1 MRLKGGLNEGIRLK
15 FATERDFD
23 IRNIDDDVFR
33 TGIKNYLLSVN
44 KKIDETAEDL
54 GIGQSRFRLY
64 IYSDKRKIP
73 RSFKE
78 EMIEEL
84 GLDFYKEFII
94 QQITE
99 KRGSKPGR
107 ISNLEI
113 EKRNVERETKLEE
126 AYEEEIE
133 LSIQE
138 EKNQELAERNWL
150 NERFDA
156 GDIEVETV
164 YFFVNYFDVY
174 CTITEDN
181 WKFLY
186 DYDSLSEELKKQ
198 MYDKLQSFKN
208 KYENLDIILNDKQLQ
223 ERILSYKTMQDIYSN
238 KEFKVPDESRD
249 MIWEAF
255 NEKLDKQYSFMSRV
269 LSYIQLES
277 SDWELL
283 QIFCYVEKVKE
294 VNIEYQADYSFITN
308 IGVCGQ
314 NN

>member
-1 MRLKGGLNEGIRLK
+1 MLLEGGLNEGIRLK
-15 FATERDFD
+15 FATEYDFD

-44 KKIDETAEDL
+44 KKIDETAEEL
-54 GIGQSRFRLY
+54 GIGQSCFRLY
-64 IYSDKRKIP
+64 IYSDKRAIP

-78 EMIEEL
+78 KVIEEL

-113 EKRNVERETKLEE
+113 EKRNVERETKLKE
-126 AYEEEIE
+126 AFDEEIE
-133 LSIQE
+133 LSIQQD
-138 EKNQELAERNWL
+138 KNQELAERNWL
-150 NERFDA
+150 KERFDA
-156 GDIEVETV
+156 GELEAETV
-164 YFFVNYFDVY
+164 YFFVNYFDVF

-186 DYDSLSEELKKQ
+186 DYESLPKELKKQ
-198 MYDKLQSFKN
+198 MYFKLQSFKN
-208 KYENLDIILNDKQLQ
+208 KLENLEIILNDTDLQ
-223 ERILSYKTMQDIYSN
+223 KRILAYKTMQDIYSN

-255 NEKLDKQYSFMSRV
+255 NKKLDKQYSFMSRV

-277 SDWELL
+277 TDWELL
-283 QIFCYVEKVKE
+283 QIFCYVEKVRE
-294 VNIEYQADYSFITN
+294 VSIEYQADYSFITN
-308 IGVCGQ
+308 IGLCGQ